1 MVTLNDKPIFG
12 ESSQITIGDLVCDIP
27 SVLDVCVIET
37 EAIGNLRGLD
47 GVNENYT
54 PEIQEQLAINTN
66 VAAISTSPVRLSRQ
80 ARRRRNKALRKM
92 LIANECVE
100 SAHDV
105 SHITTPVI
113 RQKTY
118 GKKSRKKELVVINL
132 LEIEPALPQI
142 EAVAPS
148 KKKRNRRRLSRRSR
162 RNRVVRDN
170 TEYYRHIESNVIHW
184 FNRSEGSS
192 GSCSFD
198 HPISVVSGTF
208 RDGTET
214 PESAGWPILPKPYC
228 TDIISY
234 DPPQPSEPSEPSDGS
249 DVGSVRSDDDD
260 HVDYP
265 RENIMLRDVY
275 NVEPSLTWSAWWA
288 EKRYNIYTNSFVSAV
303 CCIDTNS
310 LKEARE
316 YHLRRDEVRNCM
328 IVLNG
333 SYTHDTCVDQ
343 CVADIYAATGYDMTT
358 CKGKKEAETVELLL
372 ERFQN
377 HQYLARRAKNIP
389 KFSAAMAV
397 WLQSRHTLLPKND
410 ANVLLIKNA
419 YFLKCRKS
427 NIRNVDAVSHFDT
440 TMDAYFNEHC
450 LNSVSTFRDR
460 APQWLLRE
468 RRCSA
473 FVSATY
479 Y

>member
-162 RNRVVRDN
+162 RNRDRK
-170 TEYYRHIESNVIHW
+170 
-184 FNRSEGSS
+184 
-192 GSCSFD
+192 
-198 HPISVVSGTF
+198 SVV
-208 RDGTET
+208 
-214 PESAGWPILPKPYC
+214 
-228 TDIISY
+228 
-234 DPPQPSEPSEPSDGS
+234 
-249 DVGSVRSDDDD
+249 
-260 HVDYP
+260 
-265 RENIMLRDVY
+265 
-275 NVEPSLTWSAWWA
+275 
-288 EKRYNIYTNSFVSAV
+288 
-303 CCIDTNS
+303 
-310 LKEARE
+310 
-316 YHLRRDEVRNCM
+316 
-328 IVLNG
+328 
-333 SYTHDTCVDQ
+333 
-343 CVADIYAATGYDMTT
+343 
-358 CKGKKEAETVELLL
+358 
-372 ERFQN
+372 
-377 HQYLARRAKNIP
+377 
-389 KFSAAMAV
+389 
-397 WLQSRHTLLPKND
+397 
-410 ANVLLIKNA
+410 
-419 YFLKCRKS
+419 
-427 NIRNVDAVSHFDT
+427 
-440 TMDAYFNEHC
+440 
-450 LNSVSTFRDR
+450 
-460 APQWLLRE
+460 
-468 RRCSA
+468 
-473 FVSATY
+473 
-479 Y
+479 